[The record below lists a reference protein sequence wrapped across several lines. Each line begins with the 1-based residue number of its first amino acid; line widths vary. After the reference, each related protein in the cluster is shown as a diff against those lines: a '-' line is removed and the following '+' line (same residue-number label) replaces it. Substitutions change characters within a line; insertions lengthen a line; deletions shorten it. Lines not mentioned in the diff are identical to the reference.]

1 MRPHEPVPCRRL
13 DEPRAGPLPDRG
25 GRVIVSL
32 NSRTLEPL
40 GFAYQLEELEPAAGF
55 ASRLAALNGQSLKS
69 LLRDMSIRQR
79 NLDLGLAATVSDIAL
94 LGRADPVRLLRCTP
108 VRKTDKLYEVAGE
121 TLTRLT
127 VNRTYFR
134 YCPRCTLEDMSQYE
148 GPVRSRP
155 WLRLQWTI
163 SHFRSCP
170 RHDVFLTQ
178 VNPPRTPFAPFDFS
192 STMESLLPTLR
203 QTADQAV
210 TVAASPFQAWIQDR
224 LCGNGSSDNWL
235 DDLPLYVAA
244 PFCEALGVSSL
255 HPPKVRVARF
265 AASDWALAADEGFR
279 VASAGEDSLRAL
291 LERLNAG
298 QASTRGFWGPRDT
311 YGYAYGLLQKTV
323 DDPAYGK
330 LRDAVRSFALETMPI
345 EPGTDVLGQTAGKR
359 KVHTVRTAA
368 RDSGMHALSIRRLF
382 KRMGVDEASDHSG
395 VMDHRILVKSEE
407 VSRVVVELKGA
418 ITAPEVERLLGVPR
432 LHLKELVARGHLVG
446 LAGTG
451 SRRNAKR
458 RFSKADVERLRDRL
472 FDGAEEISEPTERQ
486 VDVTGARRASTCTIP
501 DLLDMI
507 FKGKLA
513 WKGRLAG
520 RNDYMA
526 LLLDAD
532 EVTRIVRSG
541 GTRTNLTKA
550 EAEAFLS
557 GTHERVVNR
566 LIEAGHLT
574 LVEEFSPDARRMIP
588 VVSRQSAEAFKSRY
602 ASLGELCQK
611 TNMHHKKVR
620 LILRV
625 AGIQAALDPAVVGA
639 FFYSRDAISLAE
651 GQSQSMWSYEKSAMQ
666 RKSRL
671 LSGSSRGSS
680 SVSHTQ

>member
-1 MRPHEPVPCRRL
+1 M
-13 DEPRAGPLPDRG
+13 
-25 GRVIVSL
+25 SL

-94 LGRADPVRLLRCTP
+94 LGRADPVRLLRYTP

-121 TLTRLT
+121 TFMRLT

-134 YCPRCTLEDMSQYE
+134 YCPRCTLEDMGQYD

-178 VNPPRTPFAPFDFS
+178 ANPARTPFAPFDFS
-192 STMESLLPTLR
+192 STMENLFPTLR

-224 LCGNGSSDNWL
+224 LCGNGLSDNWL

-265 AASDWALAADEGFR
+265 AASDWAQAADEGFR
-279 VASAGEDSLRAL
+279 IASAGEASLNEL
-291 LERLNAG
+291 LERLNRG
-298 QASTRGFWGPRDT
+298 QASTRGVWGPRDT

-323 DDPAYGK
+323 DDPAYAK
-330 LRDAVRSFALETMPI
+330 LRDAVRRFALETMPI
-345 EPGTDVLGQTAGKR
+345 EPGTDVLGQPAGKR

-395 VMDHRILVKSEE
+395 VMDHRILVTSDDF
-407 VSRVVVELKGA
+407 SHVVAELKDA
-418 ITAPEVERLLGVPR
+418 LTAPEVERLLGVPR
-432 LHLKELVARGHLVG
+432 IHLKELVAHGHLDG

-458 RFSKADVERLRDRL
+458 RFSKVEVERLRERL
-472 FDGAEEISEPTERQ
+472 FDGAQEVSEPTERQ
-486 VDVTGARRASTCTIP
+486 VDITDARRAATCTIP
-501 DLLDMI
+501 DILDMI
-507 FKGKLA
+507 INGKLA

-520 RNDYMA
+520 RHDYMA

-532 EVTRIVRSG
+532 EVTRLVRSDG
-541 GTRTNLTKA
+541 MRTNLTKA
-550 EAEAFLS
+550 EAEGFLP
-557 GTHERVVNR
+557 GTHERVVSR
-566 LIEAGHLT
+566 LIDAGYLT

-588 VVSRQSAEAFKSRY
+588 VVSRDSAEAFKSRFV
-602 ASLGELCQK
+602 SLGELCQK
-611 TNMHHKKVR
+611 TGMHHKKVR

-625 AGIQAALDPAVVGA
+625 AGIEAALDPGVVGA
-639 FFYSRDAISLAE
+639 FFYSRDLIDQAE
-651 GQSQSMWSYEKSAMQ
+651 GQSQSMWTYEKSALQ
-666 RKSRL
+666 RKSRS
-671 LSGSSRGSS
+671 LSGQSQGGS

>member
-1 MRPHEPVPCRRL
+1 M
-13 DEPRAGPLPDRG
+13 
-25 GRVIVSL
+25 SL

-94 LGRADPVRLLRCTP
+94 LGRADPVRLLRYTP
-108 VRKTDKLYEVAGE
+108 VRKNAKLFEVAGE
-121 TLTRLT
+121 TLMRLA

-134 YCPRCTLEDMSQYE
+134 YCPRCTIEDMDRYE

-170 RHDVFLTQ
+170 RHGVLLTTA
-178 VNPPRTPFAPFDFS
+178 NPTRTPFAPFDFNG
-192 STMESLLPTLR
+192 TMESLFPTLR
-203 QTADQAV
+203 QAADEAV
-210 TVAASPFQAWIQDR
+210 PAALSPFQTWLQHRWRGDR
-224 LCGNGSSDNWL
+224 SPDNWL
-235 DDLPLYVAA
+235 NDLPLYVAA

-265 AASDWALAADEGFR
+265 APSDWAQAADEGFR
-279 VASAGEDSLRAL
+279 IASAGEESLREL
-291 LERLNAG
+291 LERLNLG
-298 QASTRGFWGPRDT
+298 QASTRGVWGPRDT

-345 EPGTDVLGQTAGKR
+345 EPGSDVLGQAAGKR

-368 RDSGMHALSIRRLF
+368 RDSGMHALSVRRLF

-395 VMDHRILVKSEE
+395 VMDHRILVDFDE
-407 VSRVVVELKGA
+407 VGHVIAELKDA
-418 ITAPEVERLLGVPR
+418 LTAPEVERLLGVPR
-432 LHLKELVARGHLVG
+432 IHLKELVAHGHLDG

-458 RFSKADVERLRDRL
+458 RFSKVDVERLRDRL
-472 FDGAEEISEPTERQ
+472 FDGAEEISEPKERQ
-486 VDVTGARRASTCTIP
+486 VDITDARRAATCTIP
-501 DLLDMI
+501 DILDMI
-507 FKGKLA
+507 LNGKLA

-520 RNDYMA
+520 RHDYMA

-532 EVTRIVRSG
+532 EVTRIVRSDG
-541 GTRTNLTKA
+541 ARTNLTKE
-550 EAEAFLS
+550 EAEAFLP
-557 GTHERVVNR
+557 GTHERVVSR
-566 LIEAGHLT
+566 LIEAGHLN
-574 LVEEFSPDARRMIP
+574 LIEEFSPDARRLIP
-588 VVSRQSAEAFKSRY
+588 VVSRESALAFKSRY
-602 ASLGELCQK
+602 VALGELCQK
-611 TNMHHKKVR
+611 TDMHHKKVR
-620 LILRV
+620 ALLRL
-625 AGIQAALDPAVVGA
+625 AGIMPILVPGGVGA
-639 FFYSRDAISLAE
+639 FFYDRQGVERFEASTPDPWAYDKTSVLKQLRKRRSLAL
-651 GQSQSMWSYEKSAMQ
+651 KSITPEPT
-666 RKSRL
+666 
-671 LSGSSRGSS
+671 GSAL
-680 SVSHTQ
+680 